1 MEVLALIAALVASV
15 FVYKK
20 LYQASFIRDQKKS
33 AAVVRASL
41 FSVFFFG
48 SSASIAIALIDA
60 ATSPTEIAAE
70 AANMLKPG
78 YPLCANEAL
87 FNEMTQ
93 AYVNEDINQRAYLY
107 DNGCMKSSTDI
118 KFSIVKKHLASAEIR
133 IYLPTGETATVW
145 TNIEAIKS

>member
-15 FVYKK
+15 FVYQK
-20 LYQASFIRDQKKS
+20 LYQASFSRDQKKS
-33 AAVVRASL
+33 AAIVRASL

-48 SSASIAIALIDA
+48 FSASVAIGLIDA
-60 ATSPTEIAAE
+60 ATSPAAE
-70 AANMLKPG
+70 AGNMLKPG

-93 AYVNEDINQRAYLY
+93 AYINEDIKKRAYLY